1 MQTVSSVCTITL
13 LTVLSARAGIIS
25 YGTQSGQIPDNSTV
39 GLAATAIVSG
49 YQPTITEVNV
59 TLNITGEFNGDLYV
73 YLSHGGVLL
82 PLLNR
87 VGVTGTGGGNG
98 VGYLEKGLNLTLD
111 PAAANDVH
119 FYRDYN
125 PAYNGSGQLTGTWQ
139 PDGRNIDPASDPALF
154 DSANRLTFAS
164 FNGLDPDGTWT
175 LFIADLSPGGQS
187 QLAGW
192 ALSVTAV
199 PEPVNVAL
207 GFLAVAFLSTAVA
220 RSRRAGHQSESM
232 NQPVND
238 GHLAEG
244 DQTDGDPRKHLAE
257 AQASLA
263 GVAEPELELQRANL
277 DMIAVAQH
285 DLLNGL
291 SIHAGQRVGPD
302 LENQPLSGIE
312 VNVKM
317 IIPNA
322 RLLRSQVGRSAAP
335 DPYRKMAGHPRGARH
350 FSGQDLELHHYQS
363 LRGT

>member
-1 MQTVSSVCTITL
+1 MVKASDLWQQKNAQL
-13 LTVLSARAGIIS
+13 RTVLS
-25 YGTQSGQIPDNSTV
+25 QGQP
-39 GLAATAIVSG
+39 
-49 YQPTITEVNV
+49 
-59 TLNITGEFNGDLYV
+59 
-73 YLSHGGVLL
+73 
-82 PLLNR
+82 
-87 VGVTGTGGGNG
+87 
-98 VGYLEKGLNLTLD
+98 
-111 PAAANDVH
+111 
-119 FYRDYN
+119 
-125 PAYNGSGQLTGTWQ
+125 
-139 PDGRNIDPASDPALF
+139 
-154 DSANRLTFAS
+154 
-164 FNGLDPDGTWT
+164 
-175 LFIADLSPGGQS
+175 IAQDE
-187 QLAGW
+187 LAGW
-192 ALSVTAV
+192 
-199 PEPVNVAL
+199 EYRGVAL